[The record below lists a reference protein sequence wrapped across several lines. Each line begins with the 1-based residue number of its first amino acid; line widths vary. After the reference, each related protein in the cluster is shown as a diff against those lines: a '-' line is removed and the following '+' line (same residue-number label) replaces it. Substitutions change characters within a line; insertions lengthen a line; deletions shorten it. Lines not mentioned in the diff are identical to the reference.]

1 MTACN
6 LIPLLED
13 KLKFL
18 EQLLTEGKEIL
29 YHVALVNLDELTKT
43 GQYQSMKRYLDGL
56 AQKKDWN

>member
-1 MTACN
+1 MTALN

-29 YHVALVNLDELTKT
+29 YHVALVNLDELTRT
-43 GQYQSMKRYLDGL
+43 G
-56 AQKKDWN
+56 